1 MNVIILA
8 SIEIFIAV
16 GIIGFWVYFFLVE
29 NHNPEKTPIY
39 LAFERSFPL
48 PDLIWLTPAL
58 IIAAVG
64 LLTEK
69 PMGIVFTI
77 AAGGALLFLGLV
89 DTSFNLK
96 NGGYTTKPMD
106 TLINVVINGVSIIMG
121 PVLIILGA
129 QMI

>member
-1 MNVIILA
+1 MNVILIA

-29 NHNPEKTPIY
+29 NHNPENTPIY

-48 PDLIWLTPAL
+48 PDLGFLTPAL
-58 IIAAVG
+58 IIGAVG

-69 PMGIVFTI
+69 PIGIVFTI
-77 AAGGALLFLGLV
+77 AAGGALIFLILL
-89 DTSFNLK
+89 DISFNAK

-106 TLINVVINGVSIIMG
+106 TVINLVINGVSLVMG
-121 PVLIILGA
+121 SFLILFGA
-129 QMI
+129 QLI